1 MGLTGTPPV
10 GVTVKLVAEVKPVGG
25 EMDKTNNTQTYLATF
40 SR

>member
-1 MGLTGTPPV
+1 
-10 GVTVKLVAEVKPVGG
+10 VAEVKPVGG